1 MFDLGFQE
9 IIIVLAVALI
19 FIGPKH
25 LPEIARTLGRAM
37 GELRRA
43 GDELRAQ
50 INLEAMMAEREEEER
65 LNPSNEDRH
74 SAPDTGPPP
83 GPSPIADT
91 KTEVALTAHDQ
102 DQGEVPQKTE
112 T

>member
-25 LPEIARTLGRAM
+25 LPTIARTLGRAM

-65 LNPSNEDRH
+65 LNPSRE
-74 SAPDTGPPP
+74 SPFAAPDNQHQPE
-83 GPSPIADT
+83 PSFSADT
-91 KTEVALTAHDQ
+91 QTEVASTANDQ
-102 DQGEVPQKTE
+102 DQGQVPQKTE

>member
-25 LPEIARTLGRAM
+25 LPAVARTLGRAM

-65 LNPSNEDRH
+65 LNPSHE
-74 SAPDTGPPP
+74 SPFAAPDNQHQPQ
-83 GPSPIADT
+83 PSFSADT
-91 KTEVALTAHDQ
+91 ETEVASTANDQ
-102 DQGEVPQKTE
+102 DQGQVPQKTE

>member
-25 LPEIARTLGRAM
+25 LPEIARTLGRAL

-50 INLEAMMAEREEEER
+50 INLEAMMAEREEEEEER
-65 LNPSNEDRH
+65 SDPGRMDNGRAPEQGGAEPSSTNE
-74 SAPDTGPPP
+74 A
-83 GPSPIADT
+83 
-91 KTEVALTAHDQ
+91 EVAFADHDQ
-102 DQGEVPQKTE
+102 DQGEVSKKTE

>member
-65 LNPSNEDRH
+65 LDPSQGSRY
-74 SAPDTGPPP
+74 SAPDTGQRPEPP
-83 GPSPIADT
+83 SSADT
-91 KTEVALTAHDQ
+91 DTEVTLTAHDQ
-102 DQGEVPQKTE
+102 DQGEAPQKTE

>member
-50 INLEAMMAEREEEER
+50 INLEAMMADREEEER
-65 LNPSNEDRH
+65 LDPSHENRY
-74 SAPDTGPPP
+74 SAPDTEHYPE
-83 GPSPIADT
+83 PSSSVDT
-91 KTEVALTAHDQ
+91 KAEAALTAHDQ